1 MSELK
6 AKKRDISSK
15 GKQLRREGIIPGIL
29 YGKHMD
35 KSLSIQI
42 DLKDAV
48 HFLNSNSAGSR
59 LELVVGRKKYMALL
73 KEVTYVPVTNAIE
86 HFSFQALTAGE
97 KVTSTAHIVLH
108 HKDKVD
114 GVVQL
119 SLDEISYK
127 ALPKDLIER
136 IDIDLEGMKVGTTIL
151 VSDLE
156 IVKNEALEILT
167 HLDDV
172 VLTIS
177 EHKEY
182 VEETPEGEEGEAAEV
197 DAAEVPLVDDEK
209 SDADKEEK

>member
-35 KSLSIQI
+35 ESLSIQI
-42 DLKDAV
+42 TQKDAV
-48 HFLNSNSAGSR
+48 LFLNSNTVGSR

-136 IDIDLEGMKVGTTIL
+136 VDIDLEGMKVGTTIL

-182 VEETPEGEEGEAAEV
+182 VEETPEDEEGEAEV
-197 DAAEVPLVDDEK
+197 DAAEVPLVEDEK
-209 SDADKEEK
+209 SDKEDK